1 MVMNIVVVSG
11 SHRKESQSDKVASF
25 CARSLMDSDAGVRA
39 KVISLANNPLPLWS
53 EEKWQAGSE
62 LQKLW
67 EPYKVALE
75 HADGLVVVS
84 PEWAGMV
91 PPGLKNFFM
100 FCDGGEVAHKPAMLV
115 GVSASRGGSYPIA
128 ELRMSSYK
136 NNFLCYIPD
145 HVIVR
150 EVNDVL
156 NGFNEEGEYTAE
168 RLKYSLNLLV
178 SYSKALRSVRESGL
192 IDREKY
198 PYGM

>member
-1 MVMNIVVVSG
+1 MNIVVVSG
-11 SHRKESQSDKVASF
+11 SHRKNSQSDKVANY
-25 CARSLMDSDAGVRA
+25 CAQSLMNAELGVKA

-67 EPYKVALE
+67 EPYKATLE
-75 HADGLVVVS
+75 HADGIVVVS

-100 FCDGGEVAHKPAMLV
+100 FCDGGELSHKPAMLV

-136 NNFLCYIPD
+136 NNYLCYIPD

-150 EVNDVL
+150 DVNDVL
-156 NGFNEEGEYTAE
+156 NSPSAENEYIGE
-168 RLKYSLNLLV
+168 RLQYSLKLLV
-178 SYSKALRSVRESGL
+178 AYSKALKGVRDSGL

>member
-1 MVMNIVVVSG
+1 MNIVIVSG
-11 SHRKESQSDKVASF
+11 SHRKNSQSDKVANY
-25 CARSLMDSDAGVRA
+25 CARAIIDRGGSASAS
-39 KVISLANNPLPLWS
+39 VISLSNNPLPLWS

-62 LQKLW
+62 LQVLW
-67 EPYKVALE
+67 EPYKIALE

-100 FCDGGEVAHKPAMLV
+100 FCDGGEVAHKPALLV

-150 EVNDVL
+150 DVNEAL
-156 NGFNEEGEYTAE
+156 NGSASEGGEYIGE
-168 RLKYSLNLLV
+168 RLVYSLNMLLV
-178 SYSKALRSVRESGL
+178 YAKALRTVRESGL
-192 IDREKY
+192 VDRNKY